1 MLHSERESLIEFVQQ
16 PDNQGPELLQGLIGS
31 VKRFYNEAGT
41 TTQRSPL
48 PVLESLKIRSEMYK
62 LFYR

>member
-1 MLHSERESLIEFVQQ
+1 MLHKERESLIAFVQL
-16 PDNQGPELLQGLIGS
+16 PDDQGPALLQSLINS
-31 VKRFYNEAGT
+31 VKHFYNEAGT